1 MFLVYISGEFKDK
14 GVIAGE
20 GRFFSYNAIHNVVYG
35 KPILFFFM
43 AHKPILI
50 FESCAGEK
58 PFSIVT

>member
-35 KPILFFFM
+35 KPIL
-43 AHKPILI
+43 I